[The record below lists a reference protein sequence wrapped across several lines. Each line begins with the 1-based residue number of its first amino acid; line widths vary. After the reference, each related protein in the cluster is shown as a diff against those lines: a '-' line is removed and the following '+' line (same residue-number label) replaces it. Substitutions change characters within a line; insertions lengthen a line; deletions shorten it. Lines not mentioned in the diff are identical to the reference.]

1 MARPDLAIERYTGN
15 SLGRFARLYVAG
27 DNHVLCTDR
36 SGALVRR
43 MNNAADRYDYLLDR
57 ANMVDPRLGELLPDS
72 AVAAGLAAL
81 AVIIA
86 MGIDYGAIDL
96 VEAEDGTSYVVDVNL
111 TPYWGQGGE
120 DLRILKHLRAGL
132 R

>member
-1 MARPDLAIERYTGN
+1 
-15 SLGRFARLYVAG
+15 
-27 DNHVLCTDR
+27 
-36 SGALVRR
+36 

-86 MGIDYGAIDL
+86 MGIYYGAIDL